1 MYVTLS
7 NKTIFFFSFFPLE
20 VDVMEREVSE
30 DQDPEE
36 SERDERIEASEHDN
50 VPAEQN
56 DEGNVLE
63 FKGFISQLF
72 MHVHIYIKLGSSGSA
87 MEI

>member
-1 MYVTLS
+1 
-7 NKTIFFFSFFPLE
+7 
-20 VDVMEREVSE
+20 MEREVSE

-56 DEGNVLE
+56 DEGSVLE
-63 FKGFISQLF
+63 F
-72 MHVHIYIKLGSSGSA
+72 
-87 MEI
+87 

>member
-1 MYVTLS
+1 MYVCYVEQW
-7 NKTIFFFSFFPLE
+7 NRIFLFQ

-56 DEGNVLE
+56 DEGNELE
-63 FKGFISQLF
+63 LNFKGFILELF
-72 MHVHIYIKLGSSGSA
+72 VHALL
-87 MEI
+87 

>member
-1 MYVTLS
+1 MYVCYVEQW
-7 NKTIFFFSFFPLE
+7 NRIFLFQ

-56 DEGNVLE
+56 DEGNKLE
-63 FKGFISQLF
+63 LNFKGFILELF
-72 MHVHIYIKLGSSGSA
+72 VHALL
-87 MEI
+87 

>member
-1 MYVTLS
+1 MFICQTVS
-7 NKTIFFFSFFPLE
+7 NKTIIFFFLQ

-36 SERDERIEASEHDN
+36 SERDERIETSEHDN

-56 DEGNVLE
+56 DEGNVFELN
-63 FKGFISQLF
+63 FWVFFFIYACTY
-72 MHVHIYIKLGSSGSA
+72 M
-87 MEI
+87 